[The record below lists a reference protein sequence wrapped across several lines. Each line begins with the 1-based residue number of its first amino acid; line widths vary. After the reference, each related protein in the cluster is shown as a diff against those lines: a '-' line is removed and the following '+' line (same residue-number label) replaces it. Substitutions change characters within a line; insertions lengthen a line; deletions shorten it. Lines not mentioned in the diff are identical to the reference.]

1 MVDVIIVDVIIVK
14 DLECNIDC
22 DKFNWRFII
31 CELFDCLFIVN

>member
-22 DKFNWRFII
+22 VINLKCFED
-31 CELFDCLFIVN
+31 L

>member
-22 DKFNWRFII
+22 VINLTED
-31 CELFDCLFIVN
+31 L

>member
-22 DKFNWRFII
+22 VINLIED
-31 CELFDCLFIVN
+31 L